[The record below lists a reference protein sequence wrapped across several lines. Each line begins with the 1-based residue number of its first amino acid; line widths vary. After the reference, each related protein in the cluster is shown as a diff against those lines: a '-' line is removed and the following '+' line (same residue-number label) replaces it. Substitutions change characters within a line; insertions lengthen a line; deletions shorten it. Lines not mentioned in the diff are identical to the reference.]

1 MIIKQN
7 PMITNEE
14 DLKDLELKED
24 VLEAELVAS
33 GINIS
38 ITGDEIDKIQSVTIY
53 FKGEENE

>member
-1 MIIKQN
+1 MIIKQD
-7 PMITNEE
+7 PMIVNE
-14 DLKDLELKED
+14 DQSF
-24 VLEAELVAS
+24 EAELVAS

>member
-1 MIIKQN
+1 MIIKKD
-7 PMITNEE
+7 PMIANEE
-14 DLKDLELKED
+14 DIELKED

-53 FKGEENE
+53 FKGEEDE